1 MVHTIE
7 FAIPLDSLFG
17 SISIND
23 EIKKVESELQHKRNL
38 LVGIQKKLSNE
49 KFVNNAPANVV
60 AIERKKEIDTINI
73 IKSLEESLTS
83 LRKYSK

>member
-60 AIERKKEIDTINI
+60 AIERKKKLIP
-73 IKSLEESLTS
+73 
-83 LRKYSK
+83 